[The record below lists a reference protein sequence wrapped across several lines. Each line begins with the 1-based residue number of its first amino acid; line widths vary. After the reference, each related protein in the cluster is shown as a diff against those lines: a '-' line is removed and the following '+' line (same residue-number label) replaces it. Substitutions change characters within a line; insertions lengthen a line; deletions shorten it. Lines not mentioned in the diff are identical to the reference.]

1 MKWVLLSVAVFLGSI
16 VVFVAIPRP
25 ALLRV
30 ANSLGVFGGGIVQ
43 VAAPTGSPQGA
54 ARDGGDSVETRTA
67 GTFQADLVGRARVI
81 DGDTIEVAS
90 ARIRL
95 FGVDA
100 PESAQRCLAG
110 SSRWSCGEQATRALA
125 GRIDGRSVACEERD
139 RDRYGRVVA
148 VCRHGA
154 QDVNA
159 WLVREGWAM
168 AYRRYSRDYVDEEAA
183 ARGAQRG
190 LWRGEFVPPW
200 DWRRGDRLKSA
211 SPGERVKA
219 TRDAP
224 RVAARDGGGPEPRAH
239 RLVLDV
245 LAEQEQREVDGERDR
260 ALYIEAVAAI
270 DLDAEA
276 APQIAQWL
284 RERLQSGEPGERWV
298 ELLRDAFGG
307 AWGFDPMPGAPAQL
321 RALCATPETEHI
333 AKALLSDRAEPPQTV
348 EAVLELVR
356 KLEERLAEK
365 AWRRRRRAK
374 MTADEPPPVE
384 KC

>member
-1 MKWVLLSVAVFLGSI
+1 M
-16 VVFVAIPRP
+16 
-25 ALLRV
+25 
-30 ANSLGVFGGGIVQ
+30 
-43 VAAPTGSPQGA
+43 
-54 ARDGGDSVETRTA
+54 ETRTA

-110 SSRWSCGEQATRALA
+110 SGRWSCGEQATRALA

-200 DWRRGDRLKSA
+200 DWRRGDRLKEA
-211 SPGERVKA
+211 SPGDRVKA

-224 RVAARDGGGPEPRAH
+224 RVAARDGGGCNIKGNISHNSGKRIYHMPGDRDYERTRISPSR
-239 RLVLDV
+239 
-245 LAEQEQREVDGERDR
+245 GEK
-260 ALYIEAVAAI
+260 YFCTE
-270 DLDAEA
+270 AEA
-276 APQIAQWL
+276 
-284 RERLQSGEPGERWV
+284 
-298 ELLRDAFGG
+298 
-307 AWGFDPMPGAPAQL
+307 
-321 RALCATPETEHI
+321 RAAG
-333 AKALLSDRAEPPQTV
+333 
-348 EAVLELVR
+348 
-356 KLEERLAEK
+356 
-365 AWRRRRRAK
+365 WRRAGR
-374 MTADEPPPVE
+374 
-384 KC
+384 

>member
-1 MKWVLLSVAVFLGSI
+1 MARRQGLPVKWVLLSVAVFLGSI

-200 DWRRGDRLKSA
+200 DWRRGDRLKEA
-211 SPGERVKA
+211 SPGDRVKA

-224 RVAARDGGGPEPRAH
+224 RVAAPDRGAWNIKGNISQNSGKRIYHMPGDRDYVRT
-239 RLVLDV
+239 RISTS
-245 LAEQEQREVDGERDR
+245 RGER
-260 ALYIEAVAAI
+260 YFCTE
-270 DLDAEA
+270 AEA
-276 APQIAQWL
+276 
-284 RERLQSGEPGERWV
+284 
-298 ELLRDAFGG
+298 
-307 AWGFDPMPGAPAQL
+307 
-321 RALCATPETEHI
+321 RAAG
-333 AKALLSDRAEPPQTV
+333 
-348 EAVLELVR
+348 
-356 KLEERLAEK
+356 
-365 AWRRRRRAK
+365 WRRAGR
-374 MTADEPPPVE
+374 
-384 KC
+384 